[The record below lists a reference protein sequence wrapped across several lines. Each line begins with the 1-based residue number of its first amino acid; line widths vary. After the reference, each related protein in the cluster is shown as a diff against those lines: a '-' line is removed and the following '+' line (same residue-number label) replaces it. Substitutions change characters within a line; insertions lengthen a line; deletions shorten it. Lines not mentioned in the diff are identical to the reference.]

1 MWTDSVQDPVPNQ
14 QPIFVYD
21 NASRHEVDVAITD
34 ETELFF
40 DESHR
45 SMRRRPQR
53 SSSSFAG
60 SSAQN
65 DDIAIHDALVGCRT
79 VETFSRELLLRVGN
93 TRLLCTRA
101 LFHKL

>member
-34 ETELFF
+34 ETELFL

-53 SSSSFAG
+53 SSSSFDG

-65 DDIAIHDALVGCRT
+65 DDIAIHDALVGYGTVDIFRRT
-79 VETFSRELLLRVGN
+79 AA
-93 TRLLCTRA
+93 TRW
-101 LFHKL
+101 